1 MEAMEAMEVIINA
14 ARVITSDAIS
24 LMVLA
29 GMFSPLICAY
39 LMREYLK

>member
-1 MEAMEAMEVIINA
+1 MEAMEVIINA
-14 ARVITSDAIS
+14 ARVIASDAIS

-39 LMREYLK
+39 LVREHLK

>member
-1 MEAMEAMEVIINA
+1 MEVMEVIINA
-14 ARVITSDAIS
+14 ARVVVSDAIS

-39 LMREYLK
+39 MVREHLK